1 MIPILFSKN
10 ETSFTSNG
18 LGRFSEAISCKVTEE
33 RNGQYELEM
42 VYPIDGKLYPMIET
56 EMIIGAIPS
65 VDASLQAFDIYRITK
80 PINGKVTIF
89 AQHISYRL
97 LRIVTTG
104 ANIPASND
112 ACQAALNSLKTN
124 AILATGQTCPFTFWT
139 DKRTAAGFSKST
151 PTSIRTRLGGSEGSI
166 LDQFG
171 GEYEWDNFTV
181 KLHADRGS
189 DTNVTLMY
197 GKNLTEL
204 THEEN
209 VSGAVTGVIGFWK
222 HEDEVVTGSVQL
234 ASNHASYA
242 RERVIAVDFSSA
254 IGTEET
260 PPVSVINNLAQ
271 IYANQH
277 NLPNISMKISFV
289 DLSQTEEYKLYA
301 PLEKLHLCDYVTI
314 HYEKLKVAQKAR
326 IIKTV
331 YNVLLDRYNSIEV
344 GDTIGTLAQ
353 AVTDTLAQELSSVSW
368 AALNATQWLTR
379 GDGYVVAIKNDDG
392 SWREILFMDTK
403 DISTAHNVLRL
414 NTNGL
419 GFSTT
424 GVNGVYRNAWTIDG
438 HLVADFIDTGTLDAS
453 KATVTNLNAGNIT
466 TGTLSAERLAA
477 NSISVEKLTGTI
489 ENGNWIINLNEGTL
503 TIGNISANNITT
515 GTLSADRIA
524 ANSISVA
531 KLTGTISN
539 GKWKLDL
546 DDGTFTIG
554 EISANSI
561 TSGYLSS
568 DRIEAN
574 SISVSKLTGKI
585 SNNGW
590 EIDLENGTLDIGNIS
605 ADKINT
611 GTLNSDRIAADSISV
626 SKLTGTISNGNWVI
640 DLDNGTLSLGEISAN
655 EITSGTLNAARIAA
669 NSIGVG
675 KLTGIIDNGDWEIDL
690 TNGTMT
696 IGDISANNIKGG
708 TLTLGGD
715 QNGSMAVKD
724 EDNNTFLSINK
735 DVFKYL
741 KTDSDDRN
749 ISFIISVSRGIMAFS
764 ISSTYDSYKEG
775 IIKGDNSEPN
785 SFYYF
790 LANIVKP
797 SWGWVNTNIT
807 SKEKSF
813 FAHNDSFIILS
824 RSGFAWGSMQRELE
838 NDSDI
843 TGRYFRIENAY
854 GQVGIVYYPD
864 DDSLVVK
871 NSITDF

>member
-1 MIPILFSKN
+1 MIPILFPKN
-10 ETSFTSNG
+10 ETEFNTNG
-18 LGRFSEAISCKVTEE
+18 LGRFTEAISCKVTEE

-104 ANIPASND
+104 ANISASND

-209 VSGAVTGVIGFWK
+209 VSGAVTGVIGFWQ
-222 HEDEVVTGSVQL
+222 HEDEVITGSVQL
-234 ASNHASYA
+234 ASNHANYA
-242 RERVIAVDFSSA
+242 RERIIAVDFSST

-301 PLEKLHLCDYVTI
+301 PLEKLHLCDYVMI
-314 HYEKLKVAQKAR
+314 NYEKLKVAQKAR

-466 TGTLSAERLAA
+466 TGTLSADRLAA
-477 NSISVEKLTGTI
+477 NSISVAKLTGTI
-489 ENGNWIINLNEGTL
+489 ENSDWIINLNDGTL

-524 ANSISVA
+524 ANSISVS
-531 KLTGTISN
+531 KLTGTIEN
-539 GKWKLDL
+539 GDWKLDL

-554 EISANSI
+554 DISADNI
-561 TSGYLSS
+561 TSGYISS
-568 DRIEAN
+568 DRIESN

-590 EIDLENGTLDIGNIS
+590 EIDLETGTLTIGNIS
-605 ADKINT
+605 ANNINT
-611 GTLNSDRIAADSISV
+611 GTLSSDR
-626 SKLTGTISNGNWVI
+626 L
-640 DLDNGTLSLGEISAN
+640 
-655 EITSGTLNAARIAA
+655 AA
-669 NSIGVG
+669 NSIGVS
-675 KLTGIIDNGDWEIDL
+675 KLAGTIEDNVDADWEIDL
-690 TNGTMT
+690 TQGIMRIGYLSADNIVTGTLDAQNVSVIHLNASNISTGTM
-696 IGDISANNIKGG
+696 SANRIQGG
-708 TLTLGGD
+708 TLSLGSDEHGYDHGAISVYDEGNTLFRADSTGVFLRSDHLEINYG
-715 QNGSMAVKD
+715 NLKYLEED
-724 EDNNTFLSINK
+724 EDHG
-735 DVFKYL
+735 D
-741 KTDSDDRN
+741 DSTLTVNGD
-749 ISFIISVSRGIMAFS
+749 IYATYGKFS
-764 ISSTYDSYKEG
+764 TL
-775 IIKGDNSEPN
+775 NSET
-785 SFYYF
+785 
-790 LANIVKP
+790 I
-797 SWGWVNTNIT
+797 G
-807 SKEKSF
+807 
-813 FAHNDSFIILS
+813 
-824 RSGFAWGSMQRELE
+824 
-838 NDSDI
+838 
-843 TGRYFRIENAY
+843 GRYVTFGDEDEQSRLRLPRLEIESRYANPIYLRTIHEISDNHYSEGDAFQFVFY
-854 GQVGIVYYPD
+854 STFDNKTHYCTIGACGVHTWTEDGD
-864 DDSLVVK
+864 
-871 NSITDF
+871 TT

>member
-1 MIPILFSKN
+1 MIPILFPKN
-10 ETSFTSNG
+10 ATEFNTNG
-18 LGRFSEAISCKVTEE
+18 LGRFTEAISCKVTEE

-222 HEDEVVTGSVQL
+222 HEDEVITGSVQL

-242 RERVIAVDFSSA
+242 RERIVAVDFSST
-254 IGTEET
+254 IGTDET
-260 PPVSVINNLAQ
+260 PPISVINNLAQ

-344 GDTIGTLAQ
+344 GDTISTLAQ

-379 GDGYVVAIKNDDG
+379 GDGYIVAIKNDDG
-392 SWREILFMDTK
+392 SWKELLFMDTK
-403 DISTAHNVLRL
+403 DITTARNVLRI

-453 KATVTNLNAGNIT
+453 KATVTNLNATNIT
-466 TGTLSAERLAA
+466 TGTLAADRIAA

-489 ENGNWIINLNEGTL
+489 QNSNWIINLNDGTL

-515 GTLSADRIA
+515 GTLSSDRIA
-524 ANSISVA
+524 
-531 KLTGTISN
+531 
-539 GKWKLDL
+539 
-546 DDGTFTIG
+546 
-554 EISANSI
+554 
-561 TSGYLSS
+561 
-568 DRIEAN
+568 AN
-574 SISVSKLTGKI
+574 SISVSKLTGSI
-585 SNNGW
+585 
-590 EIDLENGTLDIGNIS
+590 ENGDWE
-605 ADKINT
+605 
-611 GTLNSDRIAADSISV
+611 LNF
-626 SKLTGTISNGNWVI
+626 
-640 DLDNGTLSLGEISAN
+640 DNGTFSIGEISAN
-655 EITSGTLNAARIAA
+655 EITSGTLSADRIAA
-669 NSIGVG
+669 NSIDVA
-675 KLTGIIDNGDWEIDL
+675 KLTGKIIENDWEINL
-690 TNGTMT
+690 NSGTMT
-696 IGDISANNIKGG
+696 IGTISANSITSGTMVADRIKGG
-708 TLTLGGD
+708 TLHVGGD
-715 QNGSMAVKD
+715 YGGLLQVKDIYDDVIFKTDSGGTAITGNKFTVASTNFNLSANGSMSVQHADIQHSDLGYINAYNMYLRGGLTIDCLKIENVDSASYMVEADKVGLFSFGDSLEFRAYYND
-724 EDNNTFLSINK
+724 ENPIHQ
-735 DVFKYL
+735 DVTYYI
-741 KTDSDDRN
+741 N
-749 ISFIISVSRGIMAFS
+749 ISPVYGITQG
-764 ISSTYDSYKEG
+764 TYV
-775 IIKGDNSEPN
+775 GD
-785 SFYYF
+785 
-790 LANIVKP
+790 A
-797 SWGWVNTNIT
+797 VNKI
-807 SKEKSF
+807 
-813 FAHNDSFIILS
+813 
-824 RSGFAWGSMQRELE
+824 
-838 NDSDI
+838 
-843 TGRYFRIENAY
+843 
-854 GQVGIVYYPD
+854 YPD
-864 DDSLVVK
+864 DPY
-871 NSITDF
+871 

>member
-139 DKRTAAGFSKST
+139 DKRTAAGFSMST

-209 VSGAVTGVIGFWK
+209 VSGAVTGVIGFWQ

-242 RERVIAVDFSSA
+242 RERIIAVDFSST
-254 IGTEET
+254 IGTEKT

-301 PLEKLHLCDYVTI
+301 PLEKLHLCDYVMI
-314 HYEKLKVAQKAR
+314 NYEKLKVMQKAR

-424 GVNGVYRNAWTIDG
+424 GVNGVYTNAWTIDG
-438 HLVADFIDTGTLDAS
+438 HLVADFIDTGTLNAA
-453 KATVTNLNAGNIT
+453 KATIINLNASNIS
-466 TGTLSAERLAA
+466 TGYLSADRIAA
-477 NSISVEKLTGTI
+477 NSIAVSKLTGKI
-489 ENGNWIINLNEGTL
+489 SNNNWEINLDNGTL
-503 TIGNISANNITT
+503 TIGNISANNINA

-524 ANSISVA
+524 ANSIAVS
-531 KLTGTISN
+531 KLTGSIQN
-539 GKWKLDL
+539 GSWKLDL
-546 DDGTFTIG
+546 DSGTFTIG
-554 EISANSI
+554 TISADNI
-561 TSGYLSS
+561 TAGTIDASEITVTNINANNITAGTIDASEITITNLDADNITAGTLSDRYGNTSWNLDTGVLTSENFTLDAGNLYLSS
-568 DRIEAN
+568 SGLIRSGDDYGRKITLNDGLLIGYYENDERVRLDLSSLNFIIDFKSKFDDTLPSYFGIKYDGSLKFWVEGSETWCTTKMYTQAINAN
-574 SISVSKLTGKI
+574 GMVDAQGGFAISGVTGK
-585 SNNGW
+585 
-590 EIDLENGTLDIGNIS
+590 DYNI
-605 ADKINT
+605 N
-611 GTLNSDRIAADSISV
+611 
-626 SKLTGTISNGNWVI
+626 
-640 DLDNGTLSLGEISAN
+640 
-655 EITSGTLNAARIAA
+655 
-669 NSIGVG
+669 
-675 KLTGIIDNGDWEIDL
+675 
-690 TNGTMT
+690 
-696 IGDISANNIKGG
+696 
-708 TLTLGGD
+708 
-715 QNGSMAVKD
+715 
-724 EDNNTFLSINK
+724 
-735 DVFKYL
+735 
-741 KTDSDDRN
+741 
-749 ISFIISVSRGIMAFS
+749 
-764 ISSTYDSYKEG
+764 
-775 IIKGDNSEPN
+775 
-785 SFYYF
+785 
-790 LANIVKP
+790 
-797 SWGWVNTNIT
+797 
-807 SKEKSF
+807 
-813 FAHNDSFIILS
+813 
-824 RSGFAWGSMQRELE
+824 
-838 NDSDI
+838 
-843 TGRYFRIENAY
+843 
-854 GQVGIVYYPD
+854 
-864 DDSLVVK
+864 LVQ
-871 NSITDF
+871 